1 MMLDILNRL
10 MLQKAWIL
18 EILYFYILVHKY
30 LVLKQ
35 GKKLYDNGIYY
46 GYVQPTNDTINIE
59 KNFNEK
65 KNNYANNVLV
75 VFVATS
81 DKYGQVVAYV
91 V

>member
-1 MMLDILNRL
+1 M
-10 MLQKAWIL
+10 
-18 EILYFYILVHKY
+18 YFYILVHKY